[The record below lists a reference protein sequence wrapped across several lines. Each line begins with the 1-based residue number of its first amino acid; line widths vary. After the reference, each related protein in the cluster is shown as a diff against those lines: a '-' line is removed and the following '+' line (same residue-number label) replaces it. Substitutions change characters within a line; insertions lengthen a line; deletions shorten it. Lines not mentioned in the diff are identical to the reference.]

1 MAETSR
7 AMLWFFIVILVAITA
22 FSFYKLLILK
32 ESAFIQFTF
41 VAALSGAVLRQ
52 LPLFVKYKYLN
63 VIPAAGAVIF
73 FVLAILE
80 AIKN

>member
-7 AMLWFFIVILVAITA
+7 SMWWMMVIILVAITA
-22 FSFYKLLILK
+22 FALYKLLILK
-32 ESAFIQFTF
+32 EPAYIQFTI

-63 VIPAAGAVIF
+63 AIPAAGAVIF

-80 AIKN
+80 ALKN